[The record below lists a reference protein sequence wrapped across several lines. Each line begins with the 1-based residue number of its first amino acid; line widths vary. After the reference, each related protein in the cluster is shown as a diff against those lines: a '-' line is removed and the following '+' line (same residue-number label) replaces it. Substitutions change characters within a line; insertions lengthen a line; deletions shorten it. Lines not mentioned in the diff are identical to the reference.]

1 MKLPALLLAII
12 TIPLAH
18 VARGQ
23 QQIANLGICHLVS
36 GAEIQNCR
44 IGYRTWG
51 TLNADR
57 SNAIL
62 FPTWFS
68 GTSAALA
75 DSVGADKLVD
85 PAKYFIIAV
94 DALTNGVSSSP
105 SNTPAPQ
112 HGPDFP
118 AITIQDM
125 VNAEYRLVT
134 ETLGI
139 RHLHAVMGIS
149 MGGIQTFEWLV
160 DYPEMMDVA
169 VPIVGAPRPTGF
181 DLLFIQTEED
191 ALRSDPEFH
200 QGRYEKSPPVPV
212 VHQIHELFLSTP
224 AHFAAQEPPDK
235 FRSDYP
241 KSYAKGILPFD
252 ANDWLYGLVALSRQD
267 IAHGGTLE
275 DAAKKIKAKVLIV
288 NAAQDHMVN
297 PKPALDFAPLI
308 GAKTIVLQSDCGHLA
323 PGCEAATLFPAVR
336 AFLDGK

>member
-1 MKLPALLLAII
+1 MRFITLLLAVFA
-12 TIPLAH
+12 TPLVQA
-18 VARGQ
+18 ADGT
-23 QQIANLGICHLVS
+23 QQIADLGTCHLVS
-36 GAEIQNCR
+36 GAEIQHCR

-51 TLNADR
+51 TLNASR

-68 GTSAALA
+68 GTSAALT
-75 DSVGADKLVD
+75 DSVGADRLVD
-85 PAKYFIIAV
+85 PSKYFVIAV

-105 SNTPAPQ
+105 SNSPAPQ

-118 AITIQDM
+118 AVTIQDM
-125 VNAEYRLVT
+125 VNTEYRLIT

-139 RHLHAVMGIS
+139 KHLHAVMGIS

-160 DYPEMMDVA
+160 DYPEMMDLA
-169 VPIVGAPRPTGF
+169 IPIVGSPRPTSF

-224 AHFAAQEPPDK
+224 THFAAQESPDK
-235 FRSDYP
+235 FRADFPRSF
-241 KSYAKGILPFD
+241 SEGILPFD

-267 IAHGGTLE
+267 IGHGGSLE
-275 DAAKKIKAKVLIV
+275 DAAKKVRAKVLII

-308 GAKTIVLQSDCGHLA
+308 GAKTIVLTSDCGHLA

-336 AFLDGK
+336 AFLDTK

>member
-1 MKLPALLLAII
+1 MRFVILLLAV
-12 TIPLAH
+12 LATPP
-18 VARGQ
+18 VQAADGV
-23 QQIANLGICHLVS
+23 QQIANLGTCRLVS

-68 GTSAALA
+68 GTSAQLA

-85 PAKYFIIAV
+85 PAKYFVIAV

-118 AITIQDM
+118 AITIHDM
-125 VNAEYRLVT
+125 ASAEYRLVT

-139 RHLHAVMGIS
+139 KHLHAVMGIS
-149 MGGIQTFEWLV
+149 MGGMQTFEWLA
-160 DYPEMMDVA
+160 DYPAMMDLA
-169 VPIVGAPRPTGF
+169 IPIVGSPRPNSR
-181 DLLFIQTEED
+181 DLLLTSMEED
-191 ALRSDPEFH
+191 ALKSDPAFRN
-200 QGRYEKSPPVPV
+200 GRYEKSPPAGLVAAI
-212 VHQIHELFLSTP
+212 HQMNLTSP
-224 AHFAAQEPPDK
+224 AHYAATVSVKHFPHV
-235 FRSDYP
+235 YA
-241 KSYAKGILPFD
+241 SYFSQGILPFD
-252 ANDWLYGLVALSRQD
+252 ANDWLAGLEAMRHHD
-267 IAHGGTLE
+267 IAHGSSLE
-275 DAAKKIKAKVLIV
+275 DTAKKVKTKVLIV

-308 GAKTIVLQSDCGHLA
+308 NAKTIVLQSDCGHLA

-336 AFLDGK
+336 TFLNGQ